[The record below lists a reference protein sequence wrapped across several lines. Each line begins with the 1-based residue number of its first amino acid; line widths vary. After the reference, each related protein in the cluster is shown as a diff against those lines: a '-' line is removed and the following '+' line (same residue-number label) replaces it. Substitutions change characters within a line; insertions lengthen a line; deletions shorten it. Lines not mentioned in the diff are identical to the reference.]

1 MYEVTKLILPKIG
14 ITPTAF
20 FLNGWSLGGVV
31 TMSFLERLERSN
43 TKVTGVGTAAAQYD
57 GYVMTN
63 CKKIQKQ

>member
-20 FLNGWSLGGVV
+20 FLTGWSLGEVV
-31 TMSFLERLERSN
+31 TISFLEQLERSN
-43 TKVTGVGTAAAQYD
+43 TKVIGVVSAAAQCD